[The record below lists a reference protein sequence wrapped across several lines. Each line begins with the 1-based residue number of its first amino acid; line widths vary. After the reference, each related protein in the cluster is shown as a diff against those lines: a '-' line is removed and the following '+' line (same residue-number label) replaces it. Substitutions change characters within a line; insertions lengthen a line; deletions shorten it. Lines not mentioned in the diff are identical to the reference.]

1 MRCQIKWKEVEMHL
15 FDHDIGSQPLK
26 GTPFNFEGVI
36 TPNWS
41 ISGLPN
47 GGYLMALLANAV
59 LQQSHK
65 KRIAI
70 MTANYIQRTMPGSVR
85 LSLERISDSAQFERL
100 GIRLLQED
108 RVAVT
113 AMATLIDNNMVCT
126 VDRYEASMPEVASLA
141 QCVPI
146 PQMPNFTLFDQM
158 DVRLDPACV
167 GWMTTG
173 RLADRSEH
181 KGWIQFKDGRPYDAV
196 SLLLIADCFPPPA
209 YASMGLSAWVPTI
222 ELSVNIRKLPST
234 QWLRCFF
241 RTRFITCGLLEE
253 DGEIWDEDGELVAIS
268 RQIAQYRM

>member
-1 MRCQIKWKEVEMHL
+1 MHL